1 MRVQTSATVAPL
13 DIANLQTTLQIDA
26 MDHNFSI
33 FERDSGSN
41 RVVSQRPSVLRL
53 LERRIDWSVRRSSG

>member
-1 MRVQTSATVAPL
+1 MHVQTSSNRPPL
-13 DIANLQTTLQIDA
+13 DIANLQTTLQIGA

-33 FERDSGSN
+33 FERGSGSN
-41 RVVSQRPSVLRL
+41 RVVSQQPSVLRL